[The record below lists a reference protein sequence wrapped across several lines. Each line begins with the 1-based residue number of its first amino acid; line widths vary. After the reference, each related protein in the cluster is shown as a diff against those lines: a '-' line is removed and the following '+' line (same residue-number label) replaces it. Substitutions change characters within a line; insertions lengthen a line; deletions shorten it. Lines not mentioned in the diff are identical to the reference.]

1 MLSLADQVRRAIR
14 QLPLVPRGLA
24 LVRRAAPRLTL
35 AWGLLLIVQGILPA
49 LVVLLTRPLV
59 DGLAA
64 ALGGQATA
72 VRSTVMLAA
81 AMAVL
86 MALGEVLRSV
96 AGYVRAAQAEAVRDH
111 VSALMQVQ
119 SMSVDMAF
127 YDQPEFFDHLHRARR
142 ESGSRP
148 LALLESTGTVLQ
160 NGVTLLAMANLLAA
174 YGVWLPLILLAST
187 VPAGI
192 VVLRSTVRAHAWRRR
207 TTEDE
212 RRAWY
217 FEWLLTS
224 RETAAETRLF
234 GLGPTFRG
242 RFEALR
248 RRLRGERLTLARE
261 QAWAELA
268 AAGAAFVVIGA
279 TLAWML
285 WRSLQGGAT
294 LGDLALFYAAFNQAQ
309 GLARSLLD
317 NMGQILSNSLFLG
330 DLFEFLAL
338 KPSVTDPPAAENA
351 GAGSATVARSALAT
365 VSRAA
370 VATVAPAP
378 TAIPASTA
386 PEVRFEG
393 VTFAYPNSERPVFQ
407 DFDLLMP
414 AARTTVILG
423 ENGAGKTTLIKLL
436 CRFYDPQAG
445 RITLDGED
453 IRALPVA
460 ELRRRIAVLF
470 QTPIPFQATAAEA
483 IALGDAETAP
493 DEAAIRAAAESAGA
507 AELIARL
514 PRGLATPLG
523 VAFDKGVDLS
533 VGEWQRV
540 ALARACYRRAPLLVL
555 DEPTSAMDP
564 WAEAVWMERFREM
577 ASDRTVL
584 LITHRLSTARHADQ
598 IYVLERGR
606 VIEAGTHDG
615 MRSAGGR
622 YAALWS
628 QDGAADTAL
637 GAGAAVP

>member
-1 MLSLADQVRRAIR
+1 MVTLADQVRRAIR

-24 LVRRAAPRLTL
+24 LVRRAAPRLTV

-64 ALGGQATA
+64 ALGGQASA

-160 NGVTLLAMANLLAA
+160 NGVTLVAMAKVLAA
-174 YGVWLPLILLAST
+174 YGVWLPIILLVST

-192 VVLRSTVRAHAWRRR
+192 VVLRSTARAHAWRRR

-268 AAGAAFVVIGA
+268 AAGAAFAVIGA

-330 DLFEFLAL
+330 DLFEFLSL
-338 KPSVTDPPAAENA
+338 EPSVTDPPAAEQA
-351 GAGSATVARSALAT
+351 GAGSATVARSG
-365 VSRAA
+365 VG
-370 VATVAPAP
+370 TVAPAP
-378 TAIPASTA
+378 TDRPATAA

-393 VTFAYPNSERPVFQ
+393 VTFAYPNAERPVFQ

-445 RITLDGED
+445 RVTLDGED
-453 IRALPVA
+453 IRAMPVA

-470 QTPIPFQATAAEA
+470 QSPIPFQATAGEA
-483 IALGDAETAP
+483 IAFGDAEAAP
-493 DEAAIRAAAESAGA
+493 DEAAIRAAADSAGA
-507 AELIARL
+507 ADLIARL

-564 WAEAVWMERFREM
+564 WAEAVWMERFRDM

-606 VIEAGTHDG
+606 VIESGSHDG

-628 QDGAADTAL
+628 KDGTAGAGL
-637 GAGAAVP
+637 GGGAAVP